1 MYAKPQ
7 FHGIG
12 RVCQQQTAT
21 CSVAGASG
29 RKVDFRSGFL
39 ESQKQKRIP
48 FLKNE
53 PEKLLKT
60 KDRGPKTN
68 RNEPESEAEK
78 LLKTRSCGKNEP
90 KTNRRTS
97 RAVLASSRG
106 QSRPDGGAAV

>member
-7 FHGIG
+7 LHGMG

-48 FLKNE
+48 FL
-53 PEKLLKT
+53 
-60 KDRGPKTN
+60 

-106 QSRPDGGAAV
+106 QSRPDGGTAV